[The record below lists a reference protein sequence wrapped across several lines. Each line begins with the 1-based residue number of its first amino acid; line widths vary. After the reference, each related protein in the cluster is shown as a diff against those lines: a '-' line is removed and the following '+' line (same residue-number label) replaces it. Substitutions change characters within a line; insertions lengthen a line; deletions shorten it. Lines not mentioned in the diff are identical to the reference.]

1 MKSKSVHLHCPTTE
15 KLPLPWP
22 SGGISNGHSPVP
34 SELQLSCLL
43 TNNQILKMEGKF
55 PAVVGGLDPWSP
67 GVVDATSGDAM
78 EIIQQRSAADWE
90 LRQRDGRMGQL
101 ALRSQDGEG
110 MRCTEERS
118 NIKLLHMKTFWMQL
132 WL

>member
-1 MKSKSVHLHCPTTE
+1 MAQWWDIQRTQSSSFRT
-15 KLPLPWP
+15 
-22 SGGISNGHSPVP
+22 SA
-34 SELQLSCLL
+34 QLSFNKQPD
-43 TNNQILKMEGKF
+43 TENGGKI
-55 PAVVGGLDPWSP
+55 PSCGGGLDPWSP
-67 GVVDATSGDAM
+67 GAVDATSGDAM
-78 EIIQQRSAADWE
+78 EIMQQRSAADWE

-118 NIKLLHMKTFWMQL
+118 NIKLLHIKMQL